1 MTGSLYG
8 RITNYYI
15 TRGRLHAGPYH
26 ESFRSTVHG
35 TEWQIKKT
43 KQNKRQK
50 PSQMPMTPL
59 QSISQF
65 FLESCFLEVKL
76 AIRMTYLGVHLISA
90 MPLSLSI
97 STNSKSVLLPSTHWA
112 TCRNTSCFIFSEARE
127 FYDLQ
132 EGENVRFAVLASSR
146 SSGTTSPE
154 RRKWNPSSKTRAAG
168 APAVGHVGRRPFMI
182 DAIRVPTMRLP
193 FGSVWSSPKLKM
205 TGCCLSLCKIL
216 QVGSWPLP
224 HNTDKDKSWAS
235 GKI

>member
-15 TRGRLHAGPYH
+15 TRGGLHAGPYH
-26 ESFRSTVHG
+26 ESFCSTAHG
-35 TEWQIKKT
+35 TDWQINKT
-43 KQNKRQK
+43 KQKTK
-50 PSQMPMTPL
+50 PLQMPMTSL
-59 QSISQF
+59 QSIFQF

-76 AIRMTYLGVHLISA
+76 AIWMTYLGVHLISA

-154 RRKWNPSSKTRAAG
+154 RRKWNPSNKTQAAG
-168 APAVGHVGRRPFMI
+168 TQPWVTWAGGR
-182 DAIRVPTMRLP
+182 
-193 FGSVWSSPKLKM
+193 S
-205 TGCCLSLCKIL
+205 
-216 QVGSWPLP
+216 
-224 HNTDKDKSWAS
+224 
-235 GKI
+235 